1 MLLIWKYYKEISKDS
16 FFFFCL
22 FLQLKYKEESKK
34 ELSTNLYSTL
44 PETEEMKFAKAVMEL
59 QSEVGRAVG
68 GDIAA
73 GGGFRSDML
82 LVVWAL

>member
-1 MLLIWKYYKEISKDS
+1 MKVLQWDLKGFILLLLS
-16 FFFFCL
+16 

-68 GDIAA
+68 GEVAA
-73 GGGFRSDML
+73 GGVRRD
-82 LVVWAL
+82 VVWAL